1 MTFRTSNLS
10 VRLDAD
16 LKARWSDFCIQQ
28 NSTSSAGVRQV
39 ICRLLDGRPT
49 VATATAVSKSESP
62 DTNRRRL
69 EVRLTESEHCH
80 IQAQAEQQRMSA
92 NQWVINLI
100 RANLAAEPQFGMA
113 ELRVLGESNSRLL
126 AIGRNL
132 NQIARQIN
140 VGKIEHDRLKVEHI
154 EKLSRHI
161 VAHTA
166 QVSDA
171 MRANIDRWRLI

>member
-1 MTFRTSNLS
+1 MTHSTSNLS
-10 VRLDAD
+10 VRLDAH

-28 NSTSSAGVRQV
+28 KSTPSAGVRQV
-39 ICRLLDGRPT
+39 ICRLLDGRPAVAT
-49 VATATAVSKSESP
+49 VAAASKSESP

-80 IQAQAEQQRMSA
+80 IQGQADQQHMSA

-113 ELRVLGESNSRLL
+113 ELRILGESNSRLL

-140 VGKIEHDRLKVEHI
+140 AGQREHDRLKIEHI
-154 EKLSRHI
+154 ENLSRHI
-161 VAHTA
+161 TAHTTK
-166 QVSDA
+166 VSDS
-171 MRANIDRWRLI
+171 MRANIDRWRLV